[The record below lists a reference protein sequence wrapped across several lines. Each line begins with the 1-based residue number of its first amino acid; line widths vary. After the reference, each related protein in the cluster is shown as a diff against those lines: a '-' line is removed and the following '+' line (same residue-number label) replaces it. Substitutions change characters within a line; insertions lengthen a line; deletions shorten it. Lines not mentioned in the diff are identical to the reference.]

1 MANRVAT
8 ILGAVFLLIG
18 VLGFILPHA
27 LGAHLSTYHNV
38 IHLVS
43 GAVSLW
49 LGLKGTAAA
58 ARNFC
63 ISFGAVYLLLGL
75 VGFFRGEGADRIL
88 AVIPGQLELG
98 TVDHVIHVLFGTAYL
113 IAGFMTKAATDRRER
128 G

>member
-8 ILGAVFLLIG
+8 ILGVLFLLIG

-27 LGAHLSTYHNV
+27 MGAHLSQYHNI

-49 LGLKGTAAA
+49 LGLKGSSAA

-63 ISFGAVYLLLGL
+63 ISFGSVYLLLGL

-88 AVIPGQLELG
+88 AVIPGRLELG
-98 TVDHVIHVLFGTAYL
+98 TVDHVIHVLFGAAYL
-113 IAGFMTKAATDRRER
+113 IAGFMTKAAVDRRER

>member
-8 ILGAVFLLIG
+8 ILGVVFLLVG
-18 VLGFILPHA
+18 VLGFVQPHA
-27 LGAHLSTYHNV
+27 LGAHLSQAHNI

-49 LGLKGTAAA
+49 LGLKGSAAA

-63 ISFGAVYLLLGL
+63 IGFGSVYLLLGL
-75 VGFFRGEGADRIL
+75 VGFFRGEGADRLL

-98 TVDHVIHVLFGTAYL
+98 TVDHVIHVVFGGLYL
-113 IAGFMTKAATDRRER
+113 IAGFMTKVAGDRR
-128 G
+128 

>member
-8 ILGAVFLLIG
+8 ILGVVFLLVGI
-18 VLGFILPHA
+18 LGFVAPSL
-27 LGAHLSTYHNV
+27 LGAHLSLYHNI

-49 LGLKGTAAA
+49 LGLKGSPAA

-63 ISFGAVYLLLGL
+63 ISFGSVYLLLGL
-75 VGFFRGEGADRIL
+75 VGFFRGEGDGRIL
-88 AVIPGQLELG
+88 AVIPGKLELG
-98 TVDHVIHVLFGTAYL
+98 TMDHIIHVLLGVIYL
-113 IAGFMTKAATDRRER
+113 IGGFMTKGGARREI

>member
-8 ILGAVFLLIG
+8 ILGVVFLLVG
-18 VLGFILPHA
+18 VLGFIMPHA
-27 LGAHLSTYHNV
+27 LGAHLSLYHNI

-49 LGLKGTAAA
+49 IGLKGTAAA

-75 VGFFRGEGADRIL
+75 VGFFRGVGADRIL
-88 AVIPGQLELG
+88 VVIPGQLELG
-98 TVDHVIHVLFGTAYL
+98 TVDHVIHVLLGVVFL
-113 IAGFMTKAATDRRER
+113 IAGFMTKAAAGRER